1 MTHYV
6 CKLHAKYVNEFIV
19 KLHCFIVL
27 SWQGITNEVTA
38 FQKCVVFS
46 NFPFFSTVLLHKSEG
61 CESKVKGCESISRYG
76 NGLILLPRPWCGGE
90 ALRNVDNKSSLLK
103 EFDSCYNK
111 NKMLPRLLFT
121 FTGELERF
129 RDGLMELIRALI
141 VELINKLVI
150 RF

>member
-76 NGLILLPRPWCGGE
+76 KARYFFLDLKAGSHGVKTHQKASFETKNGQISSTPELPLGDRVQSG
-90 ALRNVDNKSSLLK
+90 
-103 EFDSCYNK
+103 
-111 NKMLPRLLFT
+111 
-121 FTGELERF
+121 
-129 RDGLMELIRALI
+129 
-141 VELINKLVI
+141 
-150 RF
+150 

>member
-76 NGLILLPRPWCGGE
+76 MSLKRSKTTFEAAAVFGGHVV
-90 ALRNVDNKSSLLK
+90 L
-103 EFDSCYNK
+103 FDK
-111 NKMLPRLLFT
+111 FL
-121 FTGELERF
+121 
-129 RDGLMELIRALI
+129 
-141 VELINKLVI
+141 
-150 RF
+150 